1 MIESRFRP
9 RTLVSLLVV
18 SLLLL
23 SGCSRFKKPLT
34 EAGATE
40 QPKLSRFAYINE
52 GRVLHLIVDVRAA
65 RIGGHQD
72 FLPLQIALLNR
83 SKQDLVINRESFTL
97 ETPDRTL
104 LPLASYEEFERD
116 YPRHRVDLR
125 IGRELI
131 ETLGGRYP
139 APPFKWRDLAFF
151 PLRESGT
158 VPRDEISLRQG
169 EMAIGYVYFRLAEPG
184 ALPDPG
190 KCKLLLSPTS
200 LDDEFV
206 VDVRAYKFPKDQR
219 GRT

>member
-1 MIESRFRP
+1 MVEKRLRP
-9 RTLVSLLVV
+9 LVIAAVAAALLV
-18 SLLLL
+18 LP
-23 SGCSRFKKPLT
+23 GCSGFKRPLT

-40 QPKLSRFAYINE
+40 QPTLSRFAYINE
-52 GRVLHLIVDVRAA
+52 GRVLHLIVDVRAS
-65 RIGGHQD
+65 RIGGQQD
-72 FLPLQIALLNR
+72 FLPLHIALLNR
-83 SKQDLVINRESFTL
+83 SKEDLVVNRESFTL
-97 ETPDRTL
+97 ETPDRKL
-104 LPLASYEEFERD
+104 LPLATYEEFGRD

-139 APPFKWRDLAFF
+139 DPPFKWRNLEFF
-151 PLRESGT
+151 PLRDSGT

-190 KCKLLLSPTS
+190 QCKLLLSPTS
-200 LDDEFV
+200 SDEEFV
-206 VDVRAYKFPKDQR
+206 VDVRAYKLPKSER